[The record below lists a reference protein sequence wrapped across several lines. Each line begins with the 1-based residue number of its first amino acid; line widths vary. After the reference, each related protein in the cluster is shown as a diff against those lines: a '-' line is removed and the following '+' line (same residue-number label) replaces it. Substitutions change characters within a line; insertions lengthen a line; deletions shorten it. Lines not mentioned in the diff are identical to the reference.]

1 MQHKR
6 LWGVLLAMTAL
17 AATVAPAAHAS
28 SAGRRNTTLILGGV
42 AAYELLK
49 GNTTAGVLAGA
60 ATVGAYGKYRD
71 AVKDERYDRRYRGR
85 DRDDYRYRS
94 DRDRDDGRYRYDR
107 DDRRDRYD
115 RDDHSVRYDRGDY
128 RYRDGRDDTRY
139 RDGSRTRYYLD
150 GRGRD
155 RDCR

>member
-17 AATVAPAAHAS
+17 AATLAPAAQAS

-42 AAYELLK
+42 TAYELLK
-49 GNTTAGVLAGA
+49 GNTTAGVIAGA
-60 ATVGAYGKYRD
+60 ATVGAYEKYRD
-71 AVKDERYDRRYRGR
+71 AVKDDRYDRRYRWR
-85 DRDDYRYRS
+85 DRDDRRYREEFGYRL
-94 DRDRDDGRYRYDR
+94 RDRDDQRYRDYDRDR

-115 RDDHSVRYDRGDY
+115 RTD
-128 RYRDGRDDTRY
+128 Y

>member
-49 GNTTAGVLAGA
+49 GDTTAGVIAGA
-60 ATVGAYGKYRD
+60 ATVGAYEKYRD
-71 AVKDERYDRRYRGR
+71 AVKDERYDHRYRDRRYREEFGYRLR
-85 DRDDYRYRS
+85 DRDDRSYRS

-107 DDRRDRYD
+107 DDRSYRYD
-115 RDDHSVRYDRGDY
+115 RTDY
-128 RYRDGRDDTRY
+128 RDRDG
-139 RDGSRTRYYLD
+139 RTRYYRD

>member
-17 AATVAPAAHAS
+17 AATLAPAAQAS

-42 AAYELLK
+42 TAYELLK
-49 GNTTAGVLAGA
+49 GNTTAGVIAGA
-60 ATVGAYGKYRD
+60 ATVGAYEKYRD
-71 AVKDERYDRRYRGR
+71 AVKDDRYDRRYRWR

-107 DDRRDRYD
+107 DDRSYRYD
-115 RDDHSVRYDRGDY
+115 RTDY
-128 RYRDGRDDTRY
+128 RYRDNRDDYRN
-139 RDGSRTRYYLD
+139 RDGRSRYYLD

-155 RDCR
+155 RDRDCR